1 MLLLQFKMVPNA
13 MMQRTKTDITIDTF
27 LEEMKRVQDGYNAEG
42 DASPAGAAPLL
53 VCYAFAKRRTD
64 LCGRSLQCKR

>member
-1 MLLLQFKMVPNA
+1 MVPNA

-27 LEEMKRVQDGYNAEG
+27 LDEMKRVQDGYNAEG

-53 VCYAFAKRRTD
+53 VCFAKRRTD
-64 LCGRSLQCKR
+64 LCGLLFAVQALDGTMFCW